1 MRGLRGGL
9 CLVFVF
15 LGLVRWGGVGCA
27 GPLRVKAMTFNIR
40 LSRVDDGENAW
51 PRRSAMVAELIRH
64 RASDFVGIQ
73 EAWPE
78 QIAFLSGAL
87 PEYHHIGRSRE
98 ADAHSGEAVPLFY
111 RHHRWS
117 LDPAEHGTFWLSD
130 TPDVPGSTGWGN
142 RIPRVITW
150 GRFVEKES
158 GRGIYVYNAHLDH
171 LSEASRVKSAAAL
184 AERIARRARR
194 EPVLVLGDFNSGE
207 TSRAMGYLT
216 GVVPGAAARLV
227 DTYRAVHP
235 EGDLVGT
242 YHGFGGS
249 RTGAKIDYVLASPSV
264 RTLAADI
271 VHDQRDGRYPSDHF
285 PVTAEVEFPEP

>member
-1 MRGLRGGL
+1 MRGLRGRL
-9 CLVFVF
+9 RLVLVF
-15 LGLVRWGGVGCA
+15 LGFVLWGDVSCA

-40 LSRVDDGENAW
+40 LSRADDGENAW
-51 PRRSAMVAELIRH
+51 PRRQAMVAELIR
-64 RASDFVGIQ
+64 RWGSDFVGVQ

-78 QIAFLSGAL
+78 QIAFLSDAL
-87 PEYHHIGRSRE
+87 PEYRHLGRSRE
-98 ADAHSGEAVPLFY
+98 ADARSGEAVPLFY
-111 RHHRWS
+111 RHARWS
-117 LDPAEHGTFWLSD
+117 LDAAEHGTFWLSD
-130 TPDVPGSTGWGN
+130 TPEVPGSIGWGN

-150 GRFVEKES
+150 GRFVEKET

-184 AERIARRARR
+184 AERIARRARPD
-194 EPVLVLGDFNSGE
+194 PVLVLGDFNSGE
-207 TSRAMGYLT
+207 TSRAIGYLT
-216 GVVPGAAARLV
+216 GVVPGAPTRLV

-235 EGDLVGT
+235 DVHSVGT

-249 RTGAKIDYVLASPSV
+249 RTGAKIDYVLASPPA
-264 RTLAADI
+264 RTLAAEI